1 MQRDLTAWVAFPGNL
16 KAVIRVASERS
27 RCIRTGRV
35 CAGYDK
41 ERHFVHTSSMNLRR
55 SWRSVLDPPP
65 QGTHRG
71 SNRSRAPQ
79 SRRRAGDGIRI
90 LASMPCPVSSSID
103 MAPEYRAQLL
113 AFFMNAYMSPSPE
126 HSQMVKANMILELP
140 DQLGRTCILDQAI
153 VALCSVFVGIVRKDA
168 SLQQYGGSMYGA
180 AMQDLRIHIQHAEQP
195 SDSVLYAIA
204 VLQVYELFQPSMTRL
219 QGWGT
224 HVRGSKALMQRCFSN
239 VPQDTCTRRFYRH
252 SPAILEA
259 IINRK
264 AASLPHPRLRNDT
277 YCAFDDLG
285 ALLVEATALLE
296 YSDLQKNPKLR
307 NQETCQKLLQQ
318 CLFLRDRLQ
327 VWYAAVQDRCGQPL
341 PWTDEDTTSSSPGS
355 SSASFSSS
363 PSPSSSSWSS
373 SSSSPPPTNPMQDKN
388 AFTFVSLSAAQI
400 HIYFWLAMLLLHQIL
415 DDLYNLTTPV
425 HTRILLPGQYQDQYQ
440 YQYEYPSPLSPLL
453 AYACAHP
460 YTSESE
466 PDIGTDDYQ
475 DQLSPSLSQA
485 HYYATSICRSFR
497 YCTDPSMKVLGA
509 YIILFPIWMAKAF
522 FSRCQGRLG
531 ASSAAVPTSTAAS
544 VFVAAARNREM
555 LEWCRDALGQ
565 MAELG
570 ICAAGDIW
578 DLTWPDVVV

>member
-1 MQRDLTAWVAFPGNL
+1 MGGIPWQSQGCYTCRKRKVKCDLGKPQCD
-16 KAVIRVASERS
+16 

-204 VLQVYELFQPSMTRL
+204 VLQVYEIR
-219 QGWGT
+219 
-224 HVRGSKALMQRCFSN
+224 
-239 VPQDTCTRRFYRH
+239 
-252 SPAILEA
+252 EA